1 MAIFLNDYNSVG
13 HPDIIGAIAKSSG
26 DMYAGYGDDRMC
38 ECAADTIRGFVGKPD
53 AQVHFL
59 AGGTQANLIATA
71 AFLRPHEAVIAASS
85 GHMNVHEA
93 GAIEATG
100 HKILAAEPSDG
111 KITPEQISHICAVH
125 SNEHLVKP
133 RLVYISQATEYGTL
147 YSLSELKALRLV
159 CDRLGLL
166 LYLDGARLG
175 VSLTASTNDA
185 SIEDIASLVDVF
197 YLGGTKNGLMFGE
210 ALVIINPTIWDD
222 IRYIIK
228 QRGGLFA
235 KGFLIGLQ
243 FDYALKSGLYLEI
256 PQKANEQAEK
266 LRDGLSQRGCLF
278 AVDSPTNQ
286 IFPVLNNDAVEEL
299 SKDYQFEIWEKFDEA
314 RTTIRLV
321 TTWQTTDAEIDM
333 LLGKLDAVL

>member
-1 MAIFLNDYNSVG
+1 M
-13 HPDIIGAIAKSSG
+13 
-26 DMYAGYGDDRMC
+26 
-38 ECAADTIRGFVGKPD
+38 
-53 AQVHFL
+53 QVHFL
-59 AGGTQANLIATA
+59 VGGTQANLIATT
-71 AFLRPHEAVIAASS
+71 AFLRPHEAVVAASS
-85 GHMNVHEA
+85 GHINIHEA

-100 HKILAAEPSDG
+100 HKILAAESNDG
-111 KITPEQISHICAVH
+111 KITPEQISNICDVH

-147 YSLSELKALRLV
+147 YSLSELTALRSV

-175 VSLTASTNDA
+175 VSLTASTNDV
-185 SIEDIASLVDVF
+185 SIETIASLVDVF
-197 YLGGTKNGLMFGE
+197 YLGGTKNGLLFGE
-210 ALVIINPTIWDD
+210 ALVITNPAIWTD

-243 FDYALKSGLYLEI
+243 FDYAFKSGLYLEI
-256 PQKANEQAEK
+256 PQQANRQAEK
-266 LRDGLSQRGCLF
+266 LRDGLRQRGCLF

-299 SKDYQFEIWEKFDEA
+299 SKDFQFEIWESFDET

-321 TTWQTTDAEIDM
+321 TTWQTTNAEIDM
-333 LLGKLDAVL
+333 LLGKLGTVL